1 MTILKDANVLFS
13 EEEKSILQE
22 VMNISFG
29 NAVAELAEIIDV
41 LIRLSVPSVTLVSGK
56 DFQRD
61 LANKIEITPP
71 YNSIEQSFSG
81 KLNGY
86 VFMIF
91 PEGSEKKLTALLGD
105 YQEHLDPVEETRL
118 EKGALI
124 EIGNILTGAC
134 VGKLVDVLDENV
146 SFTPPRLEMAS
157 SPSWQTP
164 LNLIGQESVVI
175 SVKTEFKF
183 MAHDINGYF
192 FLITNEES
200 LHWFKKALH
209 TFMEQ
214 F

>member
-1 MTILKDANVLFS
+1 MKQVQELSKSFS
-13 EEEKSILQE
+13 EDEKEILQE

-29 NAVAELAEIIDV
+29 KAIADLAEVVGV
-41 LIRLSVPSVTLVSGK
+41 LIDLSVPNVTLVSGE
-56 DFQRD
+56 DFPVY
-61 LANKIEITPP
+61 LVNKIKVAPP
-71 YNSIEQSFSG
+71 YNSIEQNFSG
-81 KLNGY
+81 KLSGH

-91 PEGSEKKLTALLGD
+91 PEGSEKKLADLLGTHD
-105 YQEHLDPVEETRL
+105 EHLEFEDAARL

-134 VGKLVDVLDENV
+134 IGKLVEVLQETV

-164 LNLIGQESVVI
+164 LNLIKKESVVI

-183 MAHDINGYF
+183 SKDDIKGYF
-192 FLITNEES
+192 FLITNDQS
-200 LHWFKKALH
+200 IPWFKKALH
-209 TFMEQ
+209 AFMAQ